1 MQQPFTFDFSSDQL
15 KKFSFIMITL
25 IILIFLIKLIVQV
38 ISLEWHWPQPPL
50 NATLE
55 AVGAFTAFTL
65 TALIIVLREF
75 KVADPQQLWMGCALL
90 GIGILEGLC
99 AVVDIEHRFFLLKS
113 LTSFIGGTL
122 FALVWWA
129 EHLIRR
135 YQPHRVCRVHVLFIS
150 VVLSCTIIGILAIIF
165 ADSFPAVYLATSG
178 FTPLAK
184 FLNFSGSAGFFFA
197 SLYFI
202 YSYFIQPSA
211 GRLLF
216 ATHCLLFGLAVG
228 ILQFA
233 KLWDMIWWSAHL
245 LRFAAHFTLLYYV
258 LFLFRQAVTQ
268 LQTHQQRLRIITDL
282 APVGIFY
289 ADAHGNNR
297 YLNEK
302 YNEILCLTP
311 EQVIGKEW
319 LEIVHPQDREQ
330 VMSQWHKA
338 MRQHCPFKAEHR
350 LNHSKSNKTPWVLT
364 QAVAEH
370 APSGEVT
377 GYVGTLT
384 DISEVKQIEEQL
396 ILYRYYLEEMVF
408 LRTEELTQINQ
419 KLQQEIA
426 ERQQTEM
433 ALRES
438 EARFTTILNIAAE
451 AVIAVDDTQRIVLFN
466 QGAESIFGYTYAEVA
481 GQSLDILLPAAFIDR
496 HRQFIQDFAKETTD
510 ARQMTKNRSVI
521 GRRKDGNEFPLE
533 GSISKIS
540 EQNRTLFTAILRD
553 VSERKQAEMILQQER
568 ALLTQRVE
576 ERTAELQT
584 LNEALAKAN
593 RLKDEFLA
601 NASKANRLKDEFL
614 ANVSHELRTPLN
626 AILTISE
633 GLQEQIFGML
643 NEKQMKYLKTIHE
656 SGTHLLAVITD
667 ILDLSKI
674 EAGKIELQLGEINLE
689 LLCQSSLRMVRGSA
703 QKKYQEI
710 IYESSV
716 ELVQFFADERRL
728 KQILVNLLS
737 NAVKFTP
744 ETGKIGLQVTQDVE
758 NQILQ
763 FTIWDN
769 GIGIAQQDMQRLF
782 QPFSQ
787 LDSSLSRYYEG
798 TGLGLA
804 IVKRL
809 VELHGGSITVASHIN
824 QGSRFTVSLPLED
837 LKRTCD
843 HHQIATYSSE
853 PETAELPLQSLKTGE
868 LPLILLAEDNQVNVK
883 SLVPYLE
890 HKGYRVYVAPDGIT
904 ALQRAKELHPHL
916 ILMDIQMPGMNG
928 LEVIEHLRADV
939 QCQSIPIIAL
949 TGLAMPGDKERC
961 LATGATAYMSKPL
974 KLKSLITIIQ
984 QCLNKSNHS

>member
-1 MQQPFTFDFSSDQL
+1 MQIPFKLRFQSDHL
-15 KKFSFIMITL
+15 RELGFVLIVV
-25 IILIFLIKLIVQV
+25 IILIFLIKMVIQV
-38 ISLEWHWPQPPL
+38 IPLEWQWPQPPL

-65 TALIIVLREF
+65 AALIIVLREF
-75 KVADPQQLWMGCALL
+75 KVADPQQLWMGCAML
-90 GIGILEGLC
+90 GIGVLEGLC
-99 AVVDIEHRFFLLKS
+99 AVVDIEQHFFLLKS

-122 FALVWWA
+122 FALVWWS
-129 EHLIRR
+129 ERLIRR
-135 YQPHRVCRVHVLFIS
+135 YQPDKTCRIHLLFIS
-150 VVLSCTIIGILAIIF
+150 VVFGCTTIGILSIVF
-165 ADSFPAVYLATSG
+165 ADFFPPIYQAASG

-197 SLYFI
+197 SCYFI
-202 YSYFIQPSA
+202 YSYFIQPNA

-216 ATHCLLFGLAVG
+216 AVHCLLFGLAVG
-228 ILQFA
+228 VLPFA
-233 KLWDMIWWSAHL
+233 QLWNTIWWLAHL

-268 LQTHQQRLRIITDL
+268 LQMHQQRLRIITDL

-302 YNEILCLTP
+302 YNEIICLTP
-311 EQVIGKEW
+311 EQVMGKEW
-319 LEIVHPQDREQ
+319 LDVVHPQDREH
-330 VMSQWHKA
+330 VMNQWHKT

-350 LNHSKSNKTPWVLT
+350 LRHAKSNKTPWVLT

-370 APSGEVT
+370 APSGEIT

-396 ILYRYYLEEMVF
+396 ILYRYYLEEMV
-408 LRTEELTQINQ
+408 LMRTEELTQINQ

-451 AVIAVDDTQRIVLFN
+451 AIIAVDDTQRIVLFN
-466 QGAESIFGYTYAEVA
+466 QGAERIFGYTGAEVS
-481 GQSLDILLPAAFIDR
+481 GQLLDVLLPLSFVDL
-496 HRQFIQDFAKETTD
+496 HRQFVQDFAQEPIH
-510 ARQMTKNRSVI
+510 ARQMTENRTII
-521 GRRKDGNEFPLE
+521 GKRKDGSEFPLE

-553 VSERKQAEMILQQER
+553 ISERKLAETILQQER

-593 RLKDEFLA
+593 HLKDEFLA

-633 GLQEQIFGML
+633 GLQEQVFGML

-674 EAGKIELQLGEINLE
+674 EAGKIELQVGEICLE

-710 IYESSV
+710 IYESS
-716 ELVQFFADERRL
+716 
-728 KQILVNLLS
+728 
-737 NAVKFTP
+737 
-744 ETGKIGLQVTQDVE
+744 
-758 NQILQ
+758 
-763 FTIWDN
+763 
-769 GIGIAQQDMQRLF
+769 
-782 QPFSQ
+782 
-787 LDSSLSRYYEG
+787 
-798 TGLGLA
+798 
-804 IVKRL
+804 
-809 VELHGGSITVASHIN
+809 
-824 QGSRFTVSLPLED
+824 
-837 LKRTCD
+837 
-843 HHQIATYSSE
+843 
-853 PETAELPLQSLKTGE
+853 AELF
-868 LPLILLAEDNQVNVK
+868 LLMNV
-883 SLVPYLE
+883 V
-890 HKGYRVYVAPDGIT
+890 
-904 ALQRAKELHPHL
+904 
-916 ILMDIQMPGMNG
+916 
-928 LEVIEHLRADV
+928 
-939 QCQSIPIIAL
+939 
-949 TGLAMPGDKERC
+949 
-961 LATGATAYMSKPL
+961 
-974 KLKSLITIIQ
+974 
-984 QCLNKSNHS
+984 